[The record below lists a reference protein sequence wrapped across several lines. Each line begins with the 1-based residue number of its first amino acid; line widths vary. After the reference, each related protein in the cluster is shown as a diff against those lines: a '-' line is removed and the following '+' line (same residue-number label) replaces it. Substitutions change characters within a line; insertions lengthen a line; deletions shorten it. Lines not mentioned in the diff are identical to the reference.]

1 MKRFIKIDY
10 DNNYS
15 SICDSEEEVINGCGY
30 DVEEITFEDLLEEV
44 KGLYEIIEINGDC
57 DVRWLNECDDEGDN
71 ECDDE
76 CDDEDDE

>member
-10 DNNYS
+10 QNNFS

-44 KGLYEIIEINGDC
+44 KGTYEIIEIEGELK
-57 DVRWLNECDDEGDN
+57 WLNDCENNDWE
-71 ECDDE
+71 E
-76 CDDEDDE
+76 